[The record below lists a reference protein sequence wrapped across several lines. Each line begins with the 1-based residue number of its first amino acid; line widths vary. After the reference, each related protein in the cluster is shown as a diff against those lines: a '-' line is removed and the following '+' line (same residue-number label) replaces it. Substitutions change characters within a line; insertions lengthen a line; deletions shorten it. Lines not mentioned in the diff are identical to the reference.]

1 MENNSVI
8 YEHVQVEKMLHK
20 LNVWFLPF
28 RWGANIY
35 RGCEHD
41 CVYCNAR
48 YTHEYLGFKEGEFA
62 RKIIIKDNAAEA
74 LDREFSKEKWNK
86 NLTVNVSTV
95 TDPYQPAEK
104 EFGNT
109 RKVLKIFLKH
119 HNALLI
125 TTKSDLVLKDIDIL
139 EEISN
144 TGFLNVCMT
153 ITTLDQSLSS
163 KIEPRVPTVKK
174 RLEAIKKLK
183 EAGITVGVTAI
194 PVLPYISDDEETL
207 EDMIKTFSEI
217 GADYVIVDVLNYK
230 GETRMRMNK
239 FLENYDPSLIS
250 KYEALYQ
257 TDYCDK
263 EYSKVV
269 RKITNRLVKKY
280 EVDNYDKMFSYR
292 KNKEVK

>member
-1 MENNSVI
+1 MEKVV
-8 YEHVQVEKMLHK
+8 YEHVEVEKMLHR

-35 RGCEHD
+35 RGCAHD

-48 YTHEYLGFKEGEFA
+48 YTHEYLGMQEGEFSQ
-62 RKIIIKDNAAEA
+62 KIMVKDNAASA

-104 EFGNT
+104 EFGIT
-109 RKVLKIFLKH
+109 RKILEIFLKH

-139 EEISN
+139 EEISK

-153 ITTLDQSLSS
+153 ITTLDQGLSD
-163 KIEPRVPTVKK
+163 KIEPKVPSIEK

-194 PVLPYISDDEETL
+194 PVLPYISDDEKTL
-207 EDMIKTFSEI
+207 DEMVKTFSELKV
-217 GADYVIVDVLNYK
+217 DYVIVDVLNYK
-230 GETRMRMNK
+230 GETRHRMTN
-239 FLENYDPSLIS
+239 FLEGYDPSLIP

-263 EYSKVV
+263 EYSKNV
-269 RKITNRLVKKY
+269 RKITNKLVNKY
-280 EVDNYDKMFSYR
+280 HVDNYDKMFSYR

>member
-1 MENNSVI
+1 MEKVV
-8 YEHVQVEKMLHK
+8 YEHVEVEKMLHR

-35 RGCEHD
+35 RGCAHD

-48 YTHEYLGFKEGEFA
+48 YTHEYLGMQEGEFSQ
-62 RKIIIKDNAAEA
+62 KIMVKDNAASA

-104 EFGNT
+104 EFGIT
-109 RKVLKIFLKH
+109 RKILEIFLKH

-139 EEISN
+139 EEISK

-153 ITTLDQSLSS
+153 ITTLDQGLSD
-163 KIEPRVPTVKK
+163 KIEPKVPSIEK
-174 RLEAIKKLK
+174 RLDAIKKLK

-194 PVLPYISDDEETL
+194 PVLPYISDDEKTL
-207 EDMIKTFSEI
+207 DEMVKTFSELKV
-217 GADYVIVDVLNYK
+217 DYVIVDVLNYK
-230 GETRMRMNK
+230 GETRHRMTK
-239 FLENYDPSLIS
+239 FLEGYDPSLIP

-263 EYSKVV
+263 EYSKNV
-269 RKITNRLVKKY
+269 RKITNKLVKKY
-280 EVDNYDKMFSYR
+280 HVDNYDKMFSYR